1 MAIIKKESS
10 NLLFDDLLR
19 TVILPLL
26 SGICFIIWLF
36 YFCKSPVEIFPT
48 ILIIFLA
55 VYFLSGYVFG
65 GVFLSFILGAGFFSF
80 LFVKDIYTI
89 AIIIFEMFWIVS
101 IFLFINNSRSKY
113 VNHKKHFNVEYE
125 LLDRDISIIKSSIN
139 KISKRNEFLKKRMEL
154 FKNFEKF
161 ITELEQTLKEK
172 EVLKITE
179 KVIKD
184 FIKKGNW
191 KIKKYSSNDVIAK
204 YIKET
209 KTPLLID
216 DVTKDK
222 RFFDTVKYQAPVSLA
237 AVPIEI
243 DGNFWGIIK
252 GVCDNSKFDSNDL
265 RFLSIISNIINVI
278 LNNAILFDEVEALSI
293 TDGLTG
299 LYTRRYFFER
309 VKEEINRYIADNIP
323 LVMAMLDLD
332 DFKKINDTYGHLA
345 GDMLLRQIANMLRKR
360 FRELDILARYGGEEF
375 VILISHT
382 DIDKAKSLFEEIRQK
397 IEDEKFFI
405 PIESYNPVSVKQ
417 TISIG
422 LTQIKENKNIHDIV
436 KEADTALY
444 KAKKEGKNRV
454 CCFNC
459 N

>member
-1 MAIIKKESS
+1 MAIIKKEPS

-65 GVFLSFILGAGFFSF
+65 GVFISFILGAGLFSF
-80 LFVKDIYTI
+80 LFVKDIYTFSLI
-89 AIIIFEMFWIVS
+89 LFEMFWILA
-101 IFLFINNSRSKY
+101 IFLFIDRSRSKY
-113 VNHKKHFNVEYE
+113 VNHKKHFEVEYE

-139 KISKRNEFLKKRMEL
+139 QISKRNEFFKKRMEL

-191 KIKKYSSNDVIAK
+191 KIKKYSNNDVIAK

-209 KTPLLID
+209 KTPLLIED
-216 DVTKDK
+216 ITKDK
-222 RFFDTVKYQAPVSLA
+222 RFCDIVKYQSPVSLA
-237 AVPIEI
+237 AVPVEI

-309 VKEEINRYIADNIP
+309 VKEEISRYTTDKIP
-323 LVMAMLDLD
+323 LVIAMLDLD

-382 DIDKAKSLFEEIRQK
+382 DIEKAEILFEEIRQK
-397 IEDEKFFI
+397 IENEKFFL
-405 PIESYNPVSVKQ
+405 PVESYNPVSVKQ
-417 TISIG
+417 TVSIG
-422 LTQIKENKNIHDIV
+422 LAEIKENKNLHDIL
-436 KEADTALY
+436 KEADIALY
-444 KAKKEGKNRV
+444 NAKKEGKNKV
-454 CCFNC
+454 CCFN